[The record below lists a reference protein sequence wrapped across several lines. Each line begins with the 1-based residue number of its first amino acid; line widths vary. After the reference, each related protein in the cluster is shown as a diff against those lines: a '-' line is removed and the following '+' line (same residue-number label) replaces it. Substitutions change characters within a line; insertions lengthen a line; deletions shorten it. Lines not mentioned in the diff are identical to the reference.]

1 MLAGDEDSERRD
13 PIPWQEQLVKNICR
27 ITMPASPTRSNFL
40 QIRRYL
46 LTHRSKSTQ
55 LPKGQVKAPAP

>member
-1 MLAGDEDSERRD
+1 MLAGATIPSGATPSRGKSSEEYLPD
-13 PIPWQEQLVKNICR
+13 HD
-27 ITMPASPTRSNFL
+27 AGFANFL